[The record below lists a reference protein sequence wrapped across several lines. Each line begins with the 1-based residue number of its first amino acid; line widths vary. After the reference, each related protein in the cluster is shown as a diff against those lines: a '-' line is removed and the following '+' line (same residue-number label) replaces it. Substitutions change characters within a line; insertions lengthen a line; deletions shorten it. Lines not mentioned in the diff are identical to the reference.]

1 MTMLS
6 VDEWL
11 SFGMLDRRN
20 PLLEVAKGKSMT

>member
-6 VDEWL
+6 VDEQL

-20 PLLEVAKGKSMT
+20 PSSEVAKGKSMT